1 MASAVSR
8 IDIYYAAPRSLNSY
22 DRVQQKLPKPTMGL
36 LMIHGVEGTAASH
49 RALCDAF
56 ALQGYHVAMPILFAE
71 GTLGGGIVEDWCDE
85 ERASSGSA
93 APGTVA
99 ALEWAVV
106 EPKLSEALQMLVR
119 KGAEKAKLACVA
131 LDWGAWAAVQLGA
144 ARKRGALSV
153 KAVAMCSPRIDLG
166 AEIAQVKKV
175 KRAPTDE
182 KLLKGIKAAPLII
195 VSGAD
200 GGAADAASVIG
211 KLSCKKTGG
220 RHTAFADAPANWMA
234 TGADPTLL
242 ATGVDTIINHFHSPK
257 SRSHR
262 ILDKIDVKL
271 LDYVDEVR
279 KIDLKTSIV
288 LAEMAKTEAAG
299 AGEASSSPPGPPGPP
314 TGEMDSYESS
324 EEVFSS
330 SHRIVGKESQ
340 EDFDSSSEEVLNVQA
355 PRSNRLSTPRPP
367 PNPPVGGHMPPPPPS
382 GMAMMPPPPPAPGL
396 PPPSSAPPPPP
407 PPLPQGEWNDG
418 PPPDSPPPLTARLE
432 AEEEKEPWGFAHG
445 RELYNASMEASAAAM
460 AIAEALRF
468 GTLEAALDAIEA
480 ARALDKARSAAGTTF
495 RSAMSSPQPNGHTL
509 LSAAVCRAT
518 MGGEPEFEKIAVHL
532 LLLGC
537 VDPDALGA
545 PARAALGAEWSVL
558 TVAYAAGME
567 HLVEMVHMK
576 ERFAHFDTDRSGS
589 IDVAE
594 MHLILQELGKHHTEE
609 EIEDELEEFDV
620 VQLRTAGAVR
630 GAGSTPRWDAT

>member
-1 MASAVSR
+1 
-8 IDIYYAAPRSLNSY
+8 
-22 DRVQQKLPKPTMGL
+22 MGL
-36 LMIHGVEGTAASH
+36 LMVHGVEGTAASH

-242 ATGVDTIINHFHSPK
+242 ATGIDTIINHFHSPK

-262 ILDKIDVKL
+262 ILDKMDVKL

-288 LAEMAKTEAAG
+288 LAEMANTEAVG
-299 AGEASSSPPGPPGPP
+299 AGEASSP

-340 EDFDSSSEEVLNVQA
+340 EDFDSSSEEVLNAQAPRSNRLPTPRPPPNPPVPGGHMNVQA

-382 GMAMMPPPPPAPGL
+382 GMAMMPPPPAPGL
-396 PPPSSAPPPPP
+396 FPLSSAPPPP

-418 PPPDSPPPLTARLE
+418 PPPDSPPPLE

-460 AIAEALRF
+460 AIAEALRC

-509 LSAAVCRAT
+509 LSAAVCRAA

-576 ERFAHFDTDRSGS
+576 ERFAHYDTDRSGS
-589 IDVAE
+589 IGVAE

-620 VQLRTAGAVR
+620 DHDGTLDFEEFITFYDSLAF
-630 GAGSTPRWDAT
+630 